1 MSSARW
7 LAWNGWLM
15 YEPRLATGH
24 AAEAG
29 ATTATPSSTGRRAAN
44 PRRGTGEPA
53 EARPDGVA
61 MGARRTRKANGLPPL
76 YRTPGARARGDGA
89 IGSHTPPAADGQRD
103 TRAEQRGGTDEP
115 GRAGARIARRGPER
129 RRG

>member
-29 ATTATPSSTGRRAAN
+29 ATTATPSSTASSAAN
-44 PRRGTGEPA
+44 PTRGSREPA
-53 EARPDGVA
+53 EGRGGGGGT
-61 MGARRTRKANGLPPL
+61 GARRARKAKGLPPL
-76 YRTPGARARGDGA
+76 YRTPGARAHDAGA
-89 IGSHTPPAADGQRD
+89 NGSRPPTGQPAAN
-103 TRAEQRGGTDEP
+103 
-115 GRAGARIARRGPER
+115 ARRGQKAWR
-129 RRG
+129 D